1 MTLAQKSKART
12 AQIVVGKTYFLS
24 QFFEK
29 HGAMVK
35 VLEVSTKINRAGWP
49 SSIKYQVTKKIGD
62 KRSNFYSEGR
72 IGTCN
77 ACNLYEKREQAS
89 HKAIFA
95 KS

>member
-24 QFFEK
+24 DFFEK
-29 HGAMVK
+29 DGAMVK

-49 SSIKYQVTKKIGD
+49 SSIKYQVTEKIGG
-62 KRSNFYSEGR
+62 KYSKLNAVGETG
-72 IGTCN
+72 ICN

-89 HKAIFA
+89 HKARFA